1 MATSLDKNKIGKEA
15 PPVRPDA
22 PVNILMVDDQPAKLL
37 SYEAILRDLNENL
50 IKVTSGREALD
61 QLLRNEIALV
71 LLDVSMPDI
80 DGFELANL
88 IRQHPR
94 YQNTAIIFISGVHL
108 TDMDRIRGYQR
119 GAVDYISVPVV
130 PDLLRAKVS
139 VFTELYR
146 KTREIES
153 VNNDLRIAEEHLRYL
168 TGRLM
173 QIQDAERRRVAR
185 DVHDG
190 LGQYLVGVKMG
201 IDQLGRRLAQDPNCH
216 ESLSEISVLLDQ
228 AINETRTISH
238 LLHPPLLDEIGLG
251 SALAAY
257 ADGFAKRSGI
267 SVTFDVARNLGRLDS
282 DIETALFRVVQ
293 ECLLN
298 VHRHSNSATASVS
311 LHRDNGKIRLKICDA
326 GVGMASPKDS
336 EGVGLGVGLLGIRER
351 IRQLDGKLEILSE
364 KGKGTEVIALV
375 PDRPRKEADGTSSAP
390 ARVKIDSSSALA

>member
-1 MATSLDKNKIGKEA
+1 M
-15 PPVRPDA
+15 RPDTT
-22 PVNILMVDDQPAKLL
+22 VNILMVDDQPAKLL
-37 SYEAILRDLNENL
+37 SYEAILRDLGENL

-61 QLLRNEIALV
+61 TLLKTDIALV

-108 TDMDRIRGYQR
+108 TDTDRIRGYQR
-119 GAVDYISVPVV
+119 GAVDYISVPVI

-139 VFTELYR
+139 VFAELYR
-146 KTREIES
+146 KTRELES
-153 VNNDLRIAEEHLRYL
+153 ANNNLRIAEEHLRYL

-201 IDQLGRRLAQDPNCH
+201 VDQLARRLSQDPMCQDAIG
-216 ESLSEISVLLDQ
+216 EISSLLNR

-267 SVTFDVARNLGRLDS
+267 AVTIDVAHDLGRLDAE
-282 DIETALFRVVQ
+282 IETALFRVVQ
-293 ECLLN
+293 ESLLN
-298 VHRHSNSATASVS
+298 VHRHSQSPTASVS
-311 LHRDNGKIRLKICDA
+311 LRRESGRILLQISDKGI
-326 GVGMASPKDS
+326 GMPSKEND
-336 EGVGLGVGLLGIRER
+336 GTGLGVGLLGIRER
-351 IRQLDGKLEILSE
+351 IRQLDGKLEIISGR
-364 KGKGTEVIALV
+364 GKGTSVMVSA
-375 PDRPRKEADGTSSAP
+375 PDRRRKDPDTALRICVDSNSAF
-390 ARVKIDSSSALA
+390 A

>member
-1 MATSLDKNKIGKEA
+1 M
-15 PPVRPDA
+15 RPDA

-61 QLLRNEIALV
+61 QLLKTEIALV

-80 DGFELANL
+80 NGFELADL

-108 TDMDRIRGYQR
+108 TDMDRIRAYQR
-119 GAVDYISVPVV
+119 GAVDYIAVPVV
-130 PDLLRAKVS
+130 PELLRAKVS
-139 VFTELYR
+139 VFAELYR
-146 KTREIES
+146 KTRQLETA
-153 VNNDLRIAEEHLRYL
+153 NNNLRIAEEHLRYL

-201 IDQLGRRLAQDPNCH
+201 IDQLGRRLAHDPSCH
-216 ESLSEISVLLDQ
+216 DSLSEISTLLDR

-267 SVTFDVARNLGRLDS
+267 SITVDVGRNLGRLDS
-282 DIETALFRVVQ
+282 EIETALFRVVQ

-311 LHRDNGKIRLKICDA
+311 LNRESEKVRLLVCDE
-326 GVGMASPKDS
+326 GIGMKPSNESD
-336 EGVGLGVGLLGIRER
+336 GLVLGVGLLGIRER
-351 IRQLDGKLEILSE
+351 IRQLDGKLEIHSE
-364 KGKGTEVIALV
+364 KGKGTEVLVWV
-375 PDRPRKEADGTSSAP
+375 PDRPKNDASTVATS
-390 ARVKIDSSSALA
+390 ARLNIDSSAVA

>member
-1 MATSLDKNKIGKEA
+1 MRAAG
-15 PPVRPDA
+15 

-50 IKVTSGREALD
+50 IKVSSGREALD
-61 QLLRNEIALV
+61 QLLKTEIALV

-108 TDMDRIRGYQR
+108 TDTDRIRGYQR

-139 VFTELYR
+139 VFAELYR
-146 KTREIES
+146 KTRELET
-153 VNNDLRIAEEHLRYL
+153 VNNELRIAEEHLRYL

-201 IDQLGRRLAQDPNCH
+201 IDQLGRRLSHDPVSH
-216 ESLSEISVLLDQ
+216 ESVSEMSMLLNR

-257 ADGFAKRSGI
+257 GDGFAKRSGI
-267 SVTFDVARNLGRLDS
+267 NVRIEVAPDLGRLDS

-298 VHRHSNSATASVS
+298 VHRHSSSATASVS
-311 LHRDNGKIRLKICDA
+311 LHREAGKIKLDVHDE
-326 GVGMASPKDS
+326 GVGMNIAKEP
-336 EGVGLGVGLLGIRER
+336 EGAGLGVGLLGIRER
-351 IRQLDGKLEILSE
+351 IRQLDGKLEILSNRGE
-364 KGKGTEVIALV
+364 GTTVIATV
-375 PDRPRKEADGTSSAP
+375 PDRARKESEQRLSVDNSVA
-390 ARVKIDSSSALA
+390 

>member
-336 EGVGLGVGLLGIRER
+336 EGVSLGVGLLGIRER

>member
-1 MATSLDKNKIGKEA
+1 MDSGRTSSNHAHG
-15 PPVRPDA
+15 

-50 IKVTSGREALD
+50 IKVSSGREALD
-61 QLLRNEIALV
+61 QLLKNEIALV

-108 TDMDRIRGYQR
+108 TDVDRIRGYQR

-130 PDLLRAKVS
+130 PELLRAKVT
-139 VFTELYR
+139 VFAELYR
-146 KTREIES
+146 KTRELES
-153 VNNDLRIAEEHLRYL
+153 VNNELRVAEERLRRL

-173 QIQDAERRRVAR
+173 QIQDSERRRVAR

-201 IDQLGRRLAQDPNCH
+201 IDQFARRRAHDPEERENLA
-216 ESLSEISVLLDQ
+216 EISELLNQ
-228 AINETRTISH
+228 AITETRTISH
-238 LLHPPLLDEIGLG
+238 LLHPPLLDEIGLE
-251 SALAAY
+251 SALAVY

-267 SVTFDVARNLGRLDS
+267 SIQMQVAADLGRLES
-282 DIETALFRVVQ
+282 DVETALFRVVQ

-298 VHRHSNSATASVS
+298 VHRHSNSATAGVTLRRENDQILLRVS
-311 LHRDNGKIRLKICDA
+311 DE
-326 GVGMASPKDS
+326 GVGMATGQDS
-336 EGVGLGVGLLGIRER
+336 DSSGLGVGLLGIRER
-351 IRQLDGKLEILSE
+351 IRQLDGKLQIASGE
-364 KGKGTEVIALV
+364 KGTTVTATIPSHPKKESD
-375 PDRPRKEADGTSSAP
+375 PDPMSLDA
-390 ARVKIDSSSALA
+390 SALI

>member
-1 MATSLDKNKIGKEA
+1 MSTLVTHRTHSD
-15 PPVRPDA
+15 

-37 SYEAILRDLNENL
+37 SYEAILQDLNENL
-50 IKVTSGREALD
+50 IKATSGREALD
-61 QLLRNEIALV
+61 HLLKQEIALV

-94 YQNTAIIFISGVHL
+94 YQSTAIIFISGVHL
-108 TDMDRIRGYQR
+108 TDVDRIRAYQR

-139 VFTELYR
+139 VFAELYR
-146 KTREIES
+146 KTRELES
-153 VNNDLRIAEEHLRYL
+153 VNNELLATQESLRRL

-201 IDQLGRRLAQDPNCH
+201 IDQLARRLTPDPVSH
-216 ESLSEISVLLDQ
+216 ESICEVSVLLNR
-228 AINETRTISH
+228 AISETRTISH
-238 LLHPPLLDEIGLG
+238 LLHPPLLDEIGLE
-251 SALAAY
+251 SALAVY

-267 SVTFDVARNLGRLDS
+267 AVSVGVAPDLGRLDS
-282 DIETALFRVVQ
+282 DVETALFRVVQ

-298 VHRHSNSATASVS
+298 VHRHSSSTTANV
-311 LHRDNGKIRLKICDA
+311 LLERVNGEIRLQVRDE
-326 GVGMASPKDS
+326 GVGMTAGDEPD
-336 EGVGLGVGLLGIRER
+336 GVGLGVGLLGIRER
-351 IRQLDGKLEILSE
+351 IRQLNGKLEIVSG
-364 KGKGTEVIALV
+364 KGKGTVVVATIPNIPKKDLSNSRSLGV
-375 PDRPRKEADGTSSAP
+375 
-390 ARVKIDSSSALA
+390 DSTPVL